1 MGRTRP
7 ALPFNGGKLLALR
20 AREGL
25 RQQDLSDR
33 TADEGRRIER
43 ATISRYENGDAYPSA
58 PNFGVLVRALGCK
71 PDDLLDD
78 EAGAA

>member
-7 ALPFNGGKLLALR
+7 ALPFSGTKLLALR
-20 AREGL
+20 ARLGL

-33 TADEGRRIER
+33 TADQGRRIER
-43 ATISRYENGDAYPSA
+43 ATISRYENGEASPSA
-58 PNFGVLVRALGCK
+58 PNFGVLVRALGCTA
-71 PDDLLDD
+71 DDLLDN